1 MLAGATDFSAT
12 ADDILTLMLCEVGG
26 TQAWREIS
34 RSVN

>member
-26 TQAWREIS
+26 TQDWREKS
-34 RSVN
+34 RRSY